1 MGLTI
6 CKAEM
11 NNGENVLHSLL
22 RWFIVRPSSTS
33 NIFDNL
39 QTKFKTGKKFL
50 EEVTNM
56 KKTGKST
63 KKGFTLVELI
73 VVLVILAVL
82 AAMLVPGLIG
92 YIDRARAE
100 KEYQTAATVYTAAQS
115 VLTEL
120 YARDALTDGQVK
132 IATDQKLASMGDVDA
147 VKALA
152 GVDAD
157 AVSAYLFDFDAS
169 THIITGGTVTIGD
182 STYTL
187 TITDGVPSWTAATTA
202 PATPAVGG

>member
-1 MGLTI
+1 
-6 CKAEM
+6 
-11 NNGENVLHSLL
+11 
-22 RWFIVRPSSTS
+22 
-33 NIFDNL
+33 
-39 QTKFKTGKKFL
+39 
-50 EEVTNM
+50 M
-56 KKTGKST
+56 KMTRKST

-120 YARDALTDGQVK
+120 YARDALTDGQAK
-132 IATDQKLASMGDVDA
+132 IEYGQALASMGTGDA
-147 VKALA
+147 VLALA
-152 GVDAD
+152 GVDAS
-157 AVSAYLFDFDAS
+157 AVTDYDFDFDTD
-169 THIITGGTVTIGD
+169 THIITGGTVEIGD

-187 TITDGVPSWTAATTA
+187 EITNGVPSWTGATT
-202 PATPAVGG
+202 PANP

>member
-1 MGLTI
+1 
-6 CKAEM
+6 
-11 NNGENVLHSLL
+11 
-22 RWFIVRPSSTS
+22 
-33 NIFDNL
+33 
-39 QTKFKTGKKFL
+39 
-50 EEVTNM
+50 M

-120 YARDALTDGQVK
+120 YARDALTDGQ
-132 IATDQKLASMGDVDA
+132 ATIEKDQELASMGTGVDA
-147 VKALA
+147 VIALA
-152 GVDAD
+152 GVDAN
-157 AVSAYLFDFDAS
+157 AVTDYTFNFNTT
-169 THIITGGTVTIGD
+169 THIITGGTVEIGD

-187 TITDGVPSWTAATTA
+187 TITNGVPEWTAATT
-202 PATPAVGG
+202 PANP

>member
-6 CKAEM
+6 CNAEM
-11 NNGENVLHSLL
+11 NNGDYVLHSLF
-22 RWFIVRPSSTS
+22 RWVIVRPSNTS
-33 NIFDNL
+33 NIFDNQ
-39 QTKFKTGKKFL
+39 QTKLKQVKIL

-100 KEYQTAATVYTAAQS
+100 KEYQTAATLYTAAQS

-120 YARDALTDGQVK
+120 YARDALTDGQ
-132 IATDQKLASMGDVDA
+132 ATIEKGQELASMGTGVDA
-147 VKALA
+147 VISLA
-152 GVDAD
+152 GVDAN
-157 AVSAYLFDFDAS
+157 AVSDYTFNFNTTS
-169 THIITGGTVTIGD
+169 HIITGGTVEIGD

-187 TITDGVPSWTAATTA
+187 TITNGVPEWTAATT
-202 PATPAVGG
+202 PATPANP

>member
-1 MGLTI
+1 
-6 CKAEM
+6 
-11 NNGENVLHSLL
+11 
-22 RWFIVRPSSTS
+22 
-33 NIFDNL
+33 
-39 QTKFKTGKKFL
+39 
-50 EEVTNM
+50 M

-157 AVSAYLFDFDAS
+157 AVSAYSFDFDAS

>member
-1 MGLTI
+1 
-6 CKAEM
+6 
-11 NNGENVLHSLL
+11 
-22 RWFIVRPSSTS
+22 
-33 NIFDNL
+33 
-39 QTKFKTGKKFL
+39 
-50 EEVTNM
+50 M

-120 YARDALTDGQVK
+120 YARDAIGESQTT
-132 IATDQKLASMGDVDA
+132 IATGQALASMGTGDA
-147 VKALA
+147 VLALA
-152 GVDAD
+152 GVDSD
-157 AVSAYLFDFDAS
+157 AVTAYTFNFDD

-187 TITDGVPSWTAATTA
+187 TITEGVPSWTAATT
-202 PATPAVGG
+202 PANP

>member
-1 MGLTI
+1 
-6 CKAEM
+6 
-11 NNGENVLHSLL
+11 
-22 RWFIVRPSSTS
+22 
-33 NIFDNL
+33 
-39 QTKFKTGKKFL
+39 
-50 EEVTNM
+50 M

-82 AAMLVPGLIG
+82 AAMLVPGLFG

-120 YARDALTDGQVK
+120 YARDALTDGQTT
-132 IATDQKLASMGDVDA
+132 IATGQALASMGTGVDA

-157 AVSAYLFDFDAS
+157 AVSTYSFEFDD

-187 TITDGVPSWTAATTA
+187 TITNGVPSWTAATTTAA
-202 PATPAVGG
+202 PANP

>member
-1 MGLTI
+1 
-6 CKAEM
+6 
-11 NNGENVLHSLL
+11 
-22 RWFIVRPSSTS
+22 
-33 NIFDNL
+33 
-39 QTKFKTGKKFL
+39 
-50 EEVTNM
+50 M

-100 KEYQTAATVYTAAQS
+100 KEYQTAATVYTAGQS

-120 YARDALTDGQVK
+120 YARDALTEGQ
-132 IATDQKLASMGDVDA
+132 ATIVTGQELASMGEDVDA
-147 VKALA
+147 VLALA

-157 AVSAYLFDFDAS
+157 AVTAYTFNFDTN

-182 STYTL
+182 SVYTL
-187 TITDGVPSWTAATTA
+187 TITDGVPAWTAATT
-202 PATPAVGG
+202 